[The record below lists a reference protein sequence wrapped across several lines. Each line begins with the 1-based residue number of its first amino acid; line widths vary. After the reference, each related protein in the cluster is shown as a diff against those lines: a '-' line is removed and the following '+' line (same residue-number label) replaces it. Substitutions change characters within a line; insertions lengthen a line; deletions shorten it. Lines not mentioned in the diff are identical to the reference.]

1 MDKLEAVKK
10 SVAATAGPRP
20 HFLKDPD
27 SDRLLAMVLALAG
40 ELGTVYERLD
50 TLESLLV
57 SQGTVDIEKLNE
69 MTLPGDAA
77 KARLDWHE
85 AMVRRILRVLALE
98 LQELAEDDSDI
109 PKALVGE

>member
-1 MDKLEAVKK
+1 MDRLDAVKK

-40 ELGTVYERLD
+40 ELGVVYERLD
-50 TLESLLV
+50 TLEQQLV
-57 SQGTVDIEKLNE
+57 AQGTVDPASLAAQS
-69 MTLPGDAA
+69 LPGDAA

-85 AMVRRILRVLALE
+85 ALVRRILRVLTLE
-98 LQELAEDDSDI
+98 LEELVDGEADVPRPI
-109 PKALVGE
+109 VGE

>member
-1 MDKLEAVKK
+1 MNRLEAVKK
-10 SVAATAGPRP
+10 SVAASAGPRP

-50 TLESLLV
+50 TLETLLV
-57 SQGTVDIEKLNE
+57 AQGTVDAEKLNE

-77 KARLDWHE
+77 AARLEWHE

-98 LQELAEDDSDI
+98 LQELVEDERDV
-109 PKALVGE
+109 PGPMTGE